1 MKHSV
6 QHNVNDPKAV
16 SILSWIPS
24 CYPIKIILLPN
35 KIIMIKIIIIIKI
48 NIFTFRVIRIGEIIF
63 SKVGKSVSYFIVKY
77 RFPFTFKISFLAANI
92 YIYIF
97 RSPVCGSLQFSLSGI
112 VSHVHVLSRERR
124 AIYQKTRGNNSRHTK
139 CKHTF
144 HGRSASEWSIPYARP
159 TFLPA
164 IYISPP

>member
-1 MKHSV
+1 
-6 QHNVNDPKAV
+6 
-16 SILSWIPS
+16 
-24 CYPIKIILLPN
+24 
-35 KIIMIKIIIIIKI
+35 MIKIIIIIKI

-63 SKVGKSVSYFIVKY
+63 SAKVYHISSLNIVFHSLSKY
-77 RFPFTFKISFLAANI
+77 LSSPLI

>member
-1 MKHSV
+1 
-6 QHNVNDPKAV
+6 
-16 SILSWIPS
+16 
-24 CYPIKIILLPN
+24 
-35 KIIMIKIIIIIKI
+35 MIKIIIIIKI

-63 SKVGKSVSYFIVKY
+63 SAKVYHISSLNIVFHSLSKY
-77 RFPFTFKISFLAANI
+77 LSSPLI

-139 CKHTF
+139 CKHTGEV
-144 HGRSASEWSIPYARP
+144 HQSEVFPTLVPPFSPRFTYLRHSIFPNVCVCE
-159 TFLPA
+159 
-164 IYISPP
+164 

>member
-1 MKHSV
+1 
-6 QHNVNDPKAV
+6 
-16 SILSWIPS
+16 
-24 CYPIKIILLPN
+24 
-35 KIIMIKIIIIIKI
+35 MIKIIIIIKI
-48 NIFTFRVIRIGEIIF
+48 NIFTFRVIRIGIIF
-63 SKVGKSVSYFIVKY
+63 LAKVYHISSLNIVFHSLSKYLSS
-77 RFPFTFKISFLAANI
+77 PLI